1 MRPSH
6 IFILL
11 LIALIIFGAPKLP
24 EVARSI
30 GQSLKILK
38 KEVRELSDDDNN
50 ASVTSANDTAG
61 TSGGAA

>member
-50 ASVTSANDTAG
+50 ASVASANDTAG